1 MQLRISESVLGSW
14 FLKNSQGSKTTMSP
28 LTRVILSFVGLALI
42 GASFVLMYQGIA
54 TWGWL
59 LILPA
64 LLIVWW
70 LQRKV

>member
-1 MQLRISESVLGSW
+1 
-14 FLKNSQGSKTTMSP
+14 MSP